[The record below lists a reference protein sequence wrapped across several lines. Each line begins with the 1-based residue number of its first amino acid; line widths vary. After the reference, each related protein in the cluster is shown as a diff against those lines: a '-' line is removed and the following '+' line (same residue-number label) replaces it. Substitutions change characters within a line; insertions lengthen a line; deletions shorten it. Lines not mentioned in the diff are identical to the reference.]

1 MSYST
6 DDTLFEIAQ
15 EIFDDEVLVDEEYF
29 DMFNVAPQEVK
40 DELLE
45 IVGAMCHDA
54 ISAMLQTAASH
65 RDMYQ
70 RMLIERSAA

>member
-1 MSYST
+1 MSYCT

-15 EIFDDEVLVDEEYF
+15 EVFDDEVLVDGEYF
-29 DMFNVAPQEVK
+29 DLFNAAPQEVK

-54 ISAMLQTAASH
+54 ISAMLQTAAGH
-65 RDMYQ
+65 RDLYQ
-70 RMLIERSAA
+70 RKLRERSVA